1 MKITRYAMM
10 LAAATGL
17 LRLKML
23 DEVKAYDPDKV
34 VAPVLHAL
42 PGEIVITPD
51 NMGSTQTFTWD
62 AADFGVRTW
71 INYSIEASY
80 NDGAKLVLFTG
91 MNGTSSEQTYESLN
105 NILALSVED
114 GGLGFPWRTYR
125 RGFLASAPRSAP
137 TSRNSTSPP
146 PPSA

>member
-17 LRLKML
+17 LSACQKL

-62 AADFGVRTW
+62 A
-71 INYSIEASY
+71 
-80 NDGAKLVLFTG
+80 
-91 MNGTSSEQTYESLN
+91 
-105 NILALSVED
+105 
-114 GGLGFPWRTYR
+114 
-125 RGFLASAPRSAP
+125 SAPRSTTRSKP
-137 TSRNSTSPP
+137 RTTTVRNWCSSRV
-146 PPSA
+146 